1 MEVHLM
7 AVTVYPPHTDDFATN
22 GLGVLMPIE
31 CEVEEIARGK
41 YELTLTHPIDRTL
54 RWMLLQPGAYIKA
67 ACPVRE
73 SPPYEKVAQG
83 GETVVVREIYK
94 GTGTSVGVNLRTGPG
109 TGYKKL
115 ASYRNGT
122 RVILLEKVDD
132 TWFHVAI
139 EKGGAVGYMS
149 KKYLTLVESIT
160 ETVTP
165 EKPGSAI
172 SLEQS
177 RDQIFEIA
185 SVEVDSESA
194 DVTVTAV
201 HAFYAETGNLVD
213 SEWIVENKDVND
225 VLAAMP
231 AKLARPAEIN
241 YHIQHLS
248 GKVDGEYSY
257 RSPVDILLNPDDGIV
272 PQTGALL
279 IRDNWDAYIIPD
291 NVRDRGVTIRRG
303 KNLIGVTTTT
313 DASSVVTRIIPVGQ
327 TADGDPLYLSGT
339 RYVDIPRINDYSYV
353 RVQRIEYDVSVG
365 TPDADNAHKVFK
377 TAAAARAELKRLA
390 EADFAENGVDLPT
403 YGMEV
408 DFVLLQNTD
417 EYANYAG
424 LQAVHMYDTV
434 TVIDEMIGLKAKL
447 RVTGYTWDP
456 LKKQYNSVTLGQLK
470 ELEQT
475 VYSFNIPD
483 ASVSGNKLVPNTV
496 PGTALRNAT
505 IEYAK
510 ITNAAIELLAA
521 NAITALTARINQIV
535 AEKLTTDE
543 LYAAYAELV
552 ALKVGSITAEDMR
565 TDNLAAA
572 LAEITVLAAGTATF
586 DRATVQH
593 LVAQALNLEFGTVGQ
608 VFIKNLA
615 VEYAQMVGAAI
626 GDLCIKASDGNY
638 YLIDVKPDGTVTA
651 TPATVTDG
659 EINAGQTESGKVIL
673 ETNIT
678 AENLNAGN
686 LLATYALVNQIDAAR
701 IDVDQLF
708 AREAF
713 VNLLRTAKIVGDK
726 SIEMI
731 AETADSAKQEAEE
744 AAIYEG
750 MLPPPAPIPEGK
762 LWLDRSTVPPVL
774 KRWLGDDDVPVDGVF
789 TRTDSGNPVRTVG
802 NVQRFDSIVTEFKP
816 AQAGSGYPSPE
827 NVRPLTGWNALNL
840 NHTGK
845 NMLDAGATIPILGEK
860 ITIEGDDIVIAAD
873 SAIYGFCW
881 KGDATKFVK
890 VGCTYTLSIQNV
902 VNHQADGYWGARIKY
917 QDGTYQSDI
926 QKPPYTFTPTKPV
939 ESIMFY
945 VGAGYKSSEDV
956 KVTGIQVEKSP
967 TATSFAPYQGEL
979 HTAQFGQT
987 VYGGSYGWLAGELT
1001 AEWEVRA
1008 FDGTENWSL
1017 NNAHQFYLLGSYNTT
1032 SFGPSCCSH
1041 FKGSERAAYDA
1052 SENNTITVNRNAI
1065 WIYSENFAT
1074 VGELQA
1080 FIAAQYAA
1088 GTPVQVAYKLAT
1100 TTEIQLDPQL
1110 IAPFDGTNVFY
1121 GDGEISVTY
1130 TGTGWETVNDVNTLR
1145 NAQDILI
1152 AQQDALRR
1160 EVDELNSYT
1169 RLDNDGLWVGKQGAT
1184 GQTLLKYDS
1193 VNIVVNGK
1201 IVTTY
1206 AAKYQEMG
1214 GMRMFVPNAGGLAFA
1229 PSGN

>member
-1 MEVHLM
+1 M
-7 AVTVYPPHTDDFATN
+7 AVTVYPPHTDDFSTN
-22 GLGVLMPIE
+22 GLGVLMHIE

-73 SPPYEKVAQG
+73 SPLYEKVAQG

-94 GTGTSVGVNLRTGPG
+94 VTGTSVGVNLRTGPG

-132 TWFHVAI
+132 TWFHVTI

-160 ETVTP
+160 ETVAP
-165 EKPGSAI
+165 EKPGTAI

-185 SVEVDSESA
+185 SVEVDSKSA
-194 DVTVTAV
+194 NVTVTAV

-339 RYVDIPRINDYSYV
+339 RYVDSPHINDYSYV

-483 ASVSGNKLVPNTV
+483 ASVSGNKLVPNSV

-521 NAITALTARINQIV
+521 NAITALTARINEIV
-535 AEKLTTDE
+535 SDKITTDA
-543 LYAAYAELV
+543 LYAAYAEMI
-552 ALKVGSITAEDMR
+552 ALKIGSITAEDIS
-565 TDNLAAA
+565 TDSLAAA
-572 LAEITVLAAGTATF
+572 LADITVLTAGTATF
-586 DRATVQH
+586 DKATVQH
-593 LVAQALNLEFGTVGQ
+593 LVAQAMNLEYGTAGQ
-608 VFIKNLA
+608 VFIRNLA

-626 GDLCIKASDGNY
+626 GNLCIKASDGSY
-638 YLIDVKPDGTVTA
+638 YHIDVNADGTVTA
-651 TPATVTDG
+651 TPTTVTDG
-659 EINAGQTESGKVIL
+659 EISAGQTESGRVIL
-673 ETNIT
+673 DTDIT
-678 AENLNAGN
+678 AANLNAGN

-713 VNLLRTAKIVGDK
+713 VNLLRTTKIVGDK

-750 MLPPPAPIPEGK
+750 VLPPPAPIPEGK
-762 LWLDRSTVPPVL
+762 LWLDRSIVPPVL
-774 KRWLGDDDVPVDGVF
+774 KRWLGDADVPVDGTF
-789 TRTDSGNPVRTVG
+789 TRTDVGNPVKTVG
-802 NVQRFDSIVTEFKP
+802 KVQRLDSIITAFEPV
-816 AQAGSGYPSPE
+816 QAGSGDPSPE

-840 NHTGK
+840 NHARKNLFLMPEEKTLNGVTLSKQGDVWVLNGTATGSV
-845 NMLDAGATIPILGEK
+845 NFASAPITLAGGE
-860 ITIEGDDIVIAAD
+860 
-873 SAIYGFCW
+873 
-881 KGDATKFVK
+881 
-890 VGCTYTLSIQNV
+890 YTLCANNPVHLGYGQAIVQIYSATTGDSVYASNNKVNSSITQTIT
-902 VNHQADGYWGARIKY
+902 GASDYVCRIRVQSGFTYDNFVIQPQLELGSVATAYDAY
-917 QDGTYQSDI
+917 QH
-926 QKPPYTFTPTKPV
+926 
-939 ESIMFY
+939 
-945 VGAGYKSSEDV
+945 
-956 KVTGIQVEKSP
+956 
-967 TATSFAPYQGEL
+967 EL
-979 HTAQFGQT
+979 YIAKLGQT
-987 VYGGSYGWLAGELT
+987 VYGGRYSWLTGMLT
-1001 AEWEVRA
+1001 AEWYIEELQNADDWYYHVENDYMRHTLDHIVESME
-1008 FDGTENWSL
+1008 FDDIV
-1017 NNAHQFYLLGSYNTT
+1017 
-1032 SFGPSCCSH
+1032 CSH
-1041 FKGSERAAYDA
+1041 YTCGTDHARIVIGGGVARVLRIYRTGFTDA
-1052 SENNTITVNRNAI
+1052 ES
-1065 WIYSENFAT
+1065 WI
-1074 VGELQA
+1074 A
-1080 FIAAQYAA
+1080 FLDAQKAA
-1088 GTPVQVAYKLAT
+1088 GTPVQFAYKLAEPI
-1100 TTEIQLDPQL
+1100 EIQLAPQL
-1110 IAPFDGTNVFY
+1110 ITPFDGTNVFY
-1121 GDGEISVTY
+1121 GDGTISATY

-1201 IVTTY
+1201 PVAIF
-1206 AAKYQEMG
+1206 AGKYIEIG

>member
-1 MEVHLM
+1 M
-7 AVTVYPPHTDDFATN
+7 AVTVYPPHTDDFSTD

-31 CEVEEIARGK
+31 CEVEEIAGGK

-73 SPPYEKVAQG
+73 SPLYEKAAQG

-94 GTGTSVGVNLRTGPG
+94 VTGTSVGVNLRAGPG
-109 TGYKKL
+109 AGFKKL
-115 ASYRNGT
+115 STHRNGA

-149 KKYLTLVESIT
+149 KKYLTLVESIA

-185 SVEVDSESA
+185 SVEVDSKSA

-257 RSPVDILLNPDDGIV
+257 RSPVDVLLNPDDGIV

-303 KNLIGVTTTT
+303 KNLIGVTATT

-327 TADGDPLYLSGT
+327 TADGEPLYLDGT
-339 RYVDIPRINDYSYV
+339 KYVDSPHINDYSYV

-365 TPDADNAHKVFK
+365 TPNADNAHKVFK

-417 EYANYAG
+417 EYAVYAG

-434 TVIDEMIGLKAKL
+434 TVIDELIGLKAKL

-483 ASVSGNKLVPNTV
+483 ASVSGNKLVPNSV

-543 LYAAYAELV
+543 LYAAYAEMI
-552 ALKVGSITAEDMR
+552 ALKIGSITAEDIA
-565 TDNLAAA
+565 TDSLAAA
-572 LAEITVLAAGTATF
+572 LAEITVLNAGTATF
-586 DRATVQH
+586 DKATVQH

-615 VEYAQMVGAAI
+615 VEYAQLVGAAI
-626 GDLCIKASDGNY
+626 GSLCIKASDGNY
-638 YLIDVKPDGTVTA
+638 YLIDVNPNGVVTA
-651 TPATVTDG
+651 APATVTDG

-713 VNLLRTAKIVGDK
+713 VELLRTRKIIGDK

-731 AETADSAKQEAEE
+731 AEDAENARQTAEASAIYDSAT
-744 AAIYEG
+744 
-750 MLPPPAPIPEGK
+750 PPPAPIAEGR
-762 LWLDRSTVPPVL
+762 LWLDKSITPPVL
-774 KRWLGDDDVPVDGVF
+774 KRWAGDENAPADGKY
-789 TRTDSGNPVRTVG
+789 TIEGNPVHPAG
-802 NVQRFDSIVTEFKP
+802 NVRKLDAITSAIDSVQGVEGIILKQVGKNLLKNNLTSKTADGLTFAVNDDGSVTVNGTSTRSNAF
-816 AQAGSGYPSPE
+816 QNLNYGGAGTLAVPPGRYILSGGSK
-827 NVRPLTGWNALNL
+827 NVRVQVSAPDIIATAGETEVEFEIPEGVTTSWMRLQVQNAG
-840 NHTGK
+840 T
-845 NMLDAGATIPILGEK
+845 
-860 ITIEGDDIVIAAD
+860 
-873 SAIYGFCW
+873 
-881 KGDATKFVK
+881 
-890 VGCTYTLSIQNV
+890 V
-902 VNHQADGYWGARIKY
+902 VENETVYPMVR
-917 QDGTYQSDI
+917 
-926 QKPPYTFTPTKPV
+926 
-939 ESIMFY
+939 
-945 VGAGYKSSEDV
+945 
-956 KVTGIQVEKSP
+956 QVEEKDP
-967 TATSFAPYQGEL
+967 EYAPYQEAV
-979 HTAQFGQT
+979 HSVDFGQIVTKCTYEWLSGTFSDDTT
-987 VYGGSYGWLAGELT
+987 VKKIT
-1001 AEWEVRA
+1001 AA
-1008 FDGTENWSL
+1008 PITLFDGINTFTAKEGT
-1017 NNAHQFYLLGSYNTT
+1017 LLLDYTKSGW
-1032 SFGPSCCSH
+1032 
-1041 FKGSERAAYDA
+1041 E
-1052 SENNTITVNRNAI
+1052 IVND
-1065 WIYSENFAT
+1065 
-1074 VGELQA
+1074 
-1080 FIAAQYAA
+1080 
-1088 GTPVQVAYKLAT
+1088 T
-1100 TTEIQLDPQL
+1100 TTLQ
-1110 IAPFDGTNVFY
+1110 
-1121 GDGEISVTY
+1121 
-1130 TGTGWETVNDVNTLR
+1130 
-1145 NAQDILI
+1145 NAQDILV

-1160 EVDELNSYT
+1160 EVDELNSFT
-1169 RLDNDGLWVGKQGAT
+1169 RLDADGLWVGKQGAT

-1193 VNIVVNGK
+1193 VNIMVNGK
-1201 IVTTY
+1201 AV
-1206 AAKYQEMG
+1206 AVFAGKYIEIG
-1214 GMRMFVPNAGGLAFA
+1214 GMRMFTPNAGGLAFA